1 MAGAALTLAG
11 VSVVLGDHPV
21 LIDLDLEVSAGSFVA
36 VVGPSG
42 IGKTTLLRLLA
53 GTVAAHTGT
62 VRLERAGDRS
72 APQVA
77 LVFQEPRLLPWL
89 RAWENVAL
97 VAPGRSA
104 TERRQRATAALTAV
118 HLPPQAFTA
127 WPRQL
132 SGGMAQRVALARALV
147 TEPDLLLLDEPF
159 SAVDALTRLRL
170 QDYLVELW
178 QRFGFTAVLVTHDV
192 DEAVY
197 LADQVILLGGRPARV
212 CETFVVS
219 LPRPCERGDA
229 RLAALRARILAAL
242 DGVSTVSAAHGME
255 SSPLRS

>member
-1 MAGAALTLAG
+1 MAEATIRLEG
-11 VSVVLGDHPV
+11 VQVVLGGRPV
-21 LIDLDLEVSAGSFVA
+21 LTDCTLDVPAGSFVA
-36 VVGPSG
+36 IVGPSG
-42 IGKTTLLRLLA
+42 VGKTTLLRVLA
-53 GTVAAHTGT
+53 GLVPVQAGNVRAQGTGT
-62 VRLERAGDRS
+62 GTPA
-72 APQVA
+72 VA

-97 VAPGRSA
+97 VAPGRTT
-104 TERRQRATAALTAV
+104 TERGQRALAALAAV
-118 HLPPQAFTA
+118 HLPENAFTA

-170 QDYLVELW
+170 QDYLLELW
-178 QRFGFTAVLVTHDV
+178 QRFGFTAILVTHDV

-197 LADQVILLGGRPARV
+197 LADQVVLLGGKPATIREQFAV
-212 CETFVVS
+212 DV
-219 LPRPCERGDA
+219 PRPRDRGDA

-242 DGVSTVSAAHGME
+242 DAQLADQAA
-255 SSPLRS
+255 LTRA